1 MIKEKTAMIVI
12 ASDHGGYA
20 MKEELKAW
28 LTEKGVAFEDVGTY
42 SEASCDYPEYA
53 ALAARGV
60 AEGKYEKGILIC
72 GTGIGMSLAANKIKG
87 IRCALLSDCFSAEM
101 CRAHNDANM
110 MSLGARV
117 TGIELAKRMVDIF
130 LATEFLG
137 GRHGRRVDLIRALE
151 EK

>member
-1 MIKEKTAMIVI
+1 MIVI

-72 GTGIGMSLAANKIKG
+72 ANKIKG

-101 CRAHNDANM
+101 CRAHYDANM

>member
-1 MIKEKTAMIVI
+1 MLVI
-12 ASDHGGYA
+12 ASDHGGFA
-20 MKEELKAW
+20 LKQELMEH
-28 LTEKGVAFEDVGTY
+28 LRTRGVEFEDIGTY
-42 SEASCDYPEYA
+42 TGESCDYPVYA
-53 ALAARGV
+53 EQAARGV

-72 GTGIGMSLAANKIKG
+72 GTGIGMSLAANKTRG
-87 IRCALLSDCFSAEM
+87 IRCAVLSDCFSAEM

-130 LATEFLG
+130 LTTEFLG

>member
-1 MIKEKTAMIVI
+1 MIVI

-60 AEGKYEKGILIC
+60 VEGKYEKGILIC

-130 LATEFLG
+130 LTTEFLG

>member
-1 MIKEKTAMIVI
+1 MIVI

-20 MKEELKAW
+20 MKEELKAH
-28 LTEKGVAFEDVGTY
+28 LTEKGVEFEDIGTH
-42 SEASCDYPEYA
+42 SEASCDYPEFA
-53 ALAARGV
+53 AAAARGV
-60 AEGKYEKGILIC
+60 AAGKYEKGILIC

-101 CRAHNDANM
+101 SRAHNDANM

-117 TGIELAKRMVDIF
+117 VGIELAKRMVDVF
-130 LATEFLG
+130 LSTEFLG
-137 GRHGRRVDLIRALE
+137 GRHGRRVELIRALE

>member
-1 MIKEKTAMIVI
+1 MIVI

-28 LTEKGVAFEDVGTY
+28 LTEKGVAFEDVGTH

-87 IRCALLSDCFSAEM
+87 VRCALLSDCFSAEM

-130 LATEFLG
+130 LTTGFLG
-137 GRHGRRVDLIRALE
+137 GRHARRVDLIRALE

>member
-1 MIKEKTAMIVI
+1 MIVI

-28 LTEKGVAFEDVGTY
+28 LTEKGVAFEDVGTH
-42 SEASCDYPEYA
+42 SEASCDDPEYA

-87 IRCALLSDCFSAEM
+87 VRCALLSDCFSAEM

-130 LATEFLG
+130 LTTGFLS
-137 GRHGRRVDLIRALE
+137 GRHARRVDLIRALE

>member
-1 MIKEKTAMIVI
+1 MIVI

-20 MKEELKAW
+20 MKEELKAY
-28 LTEKGVAFEDVGTY
+28 LAEKGVEFEDVGTF

-53 ALAARGV
+53 AIAARGV

-72 GTGIGMSLAANKIKG
+72 GTGIGMSLAANKIRG

-117 TGIELAKRMVDIF
+117 IGIELAKRMVDIF
-130 LATEFLG
+130 LTTEFLG

>member
-1 MIKEKTAMIVI
+1 MIVI

-20 MKEELKAW
+20 MKEELKAY
-28 LTEKGVAFEDVGTY
+28 LTEKGVEWEDAGTH

-53 ALAARGV
+53 AAAARGV

-130 LATEFLG
+130 LNTEFLG
-137 GRHGRRVDLIRALE
+137 GRHERRVDLIRALE

>member
-1 MIKEKTAMIVI
+1 MIVI

-28 LTEKGVAFEDVGTY
+28 LTEKGVAFEDVGTH

-130 LATEFLG
+130 LTTEFLG

>member
-1 MIKEKTAMIVI
+1 MIVI

-28 LTEKGVAFEDVGTY
+28 LTEKGVAFEDVGTH

-87 IRCALLSDCFSAEM
+87 VRCARLSDCFSAEM

-130 LATEFLG
+130 LTTGFLG
-137 GRHGRRVDLIRALE
+137 GRHARRVDLIRALE